1 MDATHSREQL
11 SSQLEDHS
19 EQWIFLK
26 YYTEKDYF
34 LSPEGILKVL
44 SAIVCIVSSVL
55 FLSGGTCAGAPALVR
70 AAAAVALACAAASAL
85 LYAGVLLRL
94 PLCAPQAYLFA
105 DIIISTVMG
114 ILLLVIAV
122 LSMTVCEFT
131 SIISYMHGPLAVI
144 NAGMVTASAVITYAS
159 AMRLW
164 DAARPP
170 REPPRPAPAE
180 LDV

>member
-1 MDATHSREQL
+1 MDTTPSAEQL
-11 SSQLEDHS
+11 NSDLDDHLEHR
-19 EQWIFLK
+19 IFLK

-44 SAIVCIVSSVL
+44 SA
-55 FLSGGTCAGAPALVR
+55 
-70 AAAAVALACAAASAL
+70 
-85 LYAGVLLRL
+85 
-94 PLCAPQAYLFA
+94 
-105 DIIISTVMG
+105 DIIISAVMG
-114 ILLLVIAV
+114 VLLLITAV

-144 NAGMVTASAVITYAS
+144 NAGMVTASAVITYVS

-170 REPPRPAPAE
+170 REPPRPPPPE
-180 LDV
+180 QDV